1 MSREPRPGRTA
12 VGRREA
18 TKPSLWFHRL
28 FLSAAIPD
36 EAFMGSKSPPA
47 VPELQMPGVETG
59 PQSLLLPR
67 TARLHFLTGES

>member
-18 TKPSLWFHRL
+18 TKLSLWFHRL
-28 FLSAAIPD
+28 FLSTVTPN

-47 VPELQMPGVETG
+47 VPEPQLPGVETG
-59 PQSLLLPR
+59 PQSLYSPASQNF
-67 TARLHFLTGES
+67 TS